1 MALPTIE
8 LPEFI
13 GNIPSTGKQFTYRP
27 FNTAEEKVLL
37 IAEEGEDVTEMV
49 LATKNL
55 IKNCC
60 KEINIDDLTSFDI
73 DYIFLQLISK
83 SVSNVSDLYFKA
95 QKCGKT
101 GTECEKTI
109 KLSIDLSDI
118 TVQQYNDKSEKF
130 EEYNPIEYKMGGIPI
145 KITKSVGVIMKHI
158 GWKEQEI
165 YSKIKNPT
173 EDDLVMLSIIGVYDD
188 ETITTKEEFTSEELS
203 EFYNSIA
210 PNQLTEMKEFVR
222 NTPRVRYE
230 TTFVCKEC
238 GFSEPVLFESIESL
252 FGLD

>member
-1 MALPTIE
+1 MALPSIE
-8 LPEFI
+8 LPVFI
-13 GNIPSTGKQFTYRP
+13 GNIPSTGKEFSYRP
-27 FNTAEEKVLL
+27 FTTSEEKVLL
-37 IAEEGEDVTEMV
+37 IAEEGEDVTEMI

-60 KEINIDDLTSFDI
+60 KDINIDDLSSFDI

-83 SVSNVSDLYFKA
+83 SVSNVSELYFKA

-101 GTECEKTI
+101 NEECEKTI

-118 TVQQYNDKSEKF
+118 TVQQYNDEQDKF
-130 EEYNPIEYKMGGIPI
+130 VDYNPIEYKMGGVPI
-145 KITKSVGVIMKHI
+145 KITQSVGVIMKHI

-165 YSKIKNPT
+165 YSKIKKPT
-173 EDDLVMLSIIGVYDD
+173 ENDLVKLSIIGVYDD
-188 ETITTKEEFTSEELS
+188 ETVTTKEEFSEKELD

-210 PNQLTEMKEFVR
+210 PNQLIELKNFVR

-238 GFSEPVLFESIESL
+238 GFSEPVLFESIESF